1 MRDRGMKNYKI
12 IIPGGAGFVG
22 RNLVRFLAGVLPA
35 ENITVIDKN
44 ADHLQMVKKY
54 GVKTVEAD
62 LSEKGAWCDLF
73 SGQDVII
80 HLAAQISSI
89 NEEDFL
95 KNNVRATEHILEAA
109 RGAGIS
115 KILFFSSAAVLSVRK
130 DPYADTKLQAQEL
143 VKQSGLTYCI
153 IQPSLMYGPTDDKNI
168 GYLINFAKKMPVFPI
183 PGHGR
188 WPRQPIYID
197 DICRMILHFLDEF
210 PENKVYSINGKV
222 IFYKDMI
229 NTVFRELGGFKMSV
243 SLPIPVFKFLMVT
256 YQKLIGNQQFTTD
269 QVDSLASCDVFPEY
283 PWWDEFHVP
292 VTPFNEGV
300 RLMLQEG
307 KHGS

>member
-1 MRDRGMKNYKI
+1 MKNLKI
-12 IIPGGAGFVG
+12 ILPGGAGFVG
-22 RNLVRFLAGVLPA
+22 RNLVKFLVNVVPA
-35 ENITVIDKN
+35 ENITVIDKS
-44 ADHLQMVKKY
+44 ADHLKMVKKY

-62 LSEKGAWCDLF
+62 LSEKGTWYDLF
-73 SGQDVII
+73 SGQDIII
-80 HLAAQISSI
+80 HLAAQISSLH
-89 NEEDFL
+89 EEDFL
-95 KNNVRATEHILEAA
+95 KNNIRATENIIEAA
-109 RGAGIS
+109 KAAGVS

-143 VKQSGLTYCI
+143 VRQSGLTYCI

-197 DICRMILHFLDEF
+197 DICRLILRILEEF
-210 PENKVYSINGKV
+210 PENTVYSVNGKV

-229 NTVFRELGGFKMSV
+229 NIVFRELGGFKLSLC
-243 SLPIPVFKFLMVT
+243 LPIPVFKFLMVT
-256 YQKLIGNQQFTTD
+256 YQKVIGNQQFTTD

-292 VTPFNEGV
+292 VTSFNEGV

-307 KHGS
+307 NR

>member
-1 MRDRGMKNYKI
+1 MNNYKV

-22 RNLVRFLAGVLPA
+22 RNLVKFLAGVLPA
-35 ENITVIDKN
+35 ENITVIDKS

-62 LSEKGAWCDLF
+62 LSEKGAWYDLF

-80 HLAAQISSI
+80 HLAAQISSLH
-89 NEEDFL
+89 EEDFL

-109 RGAGIS
+109 KSAGIS
-115 KILFFSSAAVLSVRK
+115 KIIFFSSAAVLSVRK

-143 VKQSGLTYCI
+143 VRQSGLTYCI

-197 DICRMILHFLDEF
+197 DICRMILHFLNEF

-229 NTVFRELGGFKMSV
+229 NTVFHELGGFNMSV

-256 YQKLIGNQQFTTD
+256 YQKLIGNQQFTSD

-283 PWWDEFHVP
+283 PWWDEFHIP
-292 VTPFNEGV
+292 VTSFSEGV

-307 KHGS
+307 KTGS

>member
-1 MRDRGMKNYKI
+1 LGLKNAKI

-22 RNLVRFLAGVLPA
+22 RNLVKFLAGVIPA
-35 ENITVIDKN
+35 ENITVIDKS

-62 LSEKGAWCDLF
+62 LSEKGTWYDLF

-80 HLAAQISSI
+80 HLAAQISSLHD
-89 NEEDFL
+89 EDFQ
-95 KNNVRATEHILEAA
+95 KNNVRATENIIEAA
-109 RGAGIS
+109 KAAAVSRI
-115 KILFFSSAAVLSVRK
+115 IFFSSAAVLSVRK

-143 VKQSGLTYCI
+143 VRQSGLTYCI

-210 PENKVYSINGKV
+210 PENKVYPINGKV

-269 QVDSLASCDVFPEY
+269 QVDSLSSCDVFPEY
-283 PWWDEFHVP
+283 PWWDEFHIP

-300 RLMLQEG
+300 RQMLQEG
-307 KHGS
+307 K

>member
-1 MRDRGMKNYKI
+1 MKNSKI

-35 ENITVIDKN
+35 ENITVIDKS

-62 LSEKGAWCDLF
+62 LSEKGSWYDLF
-73 SGQDVII
+73 SGQDVVI

-89 NEEDFL
+89 HEEDFL

-109 RGAGIS
+109 KGAGIS

-143 VKQSGLTYCI
+143 VRQSGLTYCI

-188 WPRQPIYID
+188 WPRQPLYID
-197 DICRMILHFLDEF
+197 DICRMILHFLDDF

-229 NTVFRELGGFKMSV
+229 NTVFQELGGFKMSV

-256 YQKLIGNQQFTTD
+256 YQKLIGNQQFTSD
-269 QVDSLASCDVFPEY
+269 QVDSLASCDVFPEF
-283 PWWDEFHVP
+283 PWWDEFHIP
-292 VTPFNEGV
+292 VTSFNEGV

>member
-1 MRDRGMKNYKI
+1 MNNYKVI
-12 IIPGGAGFVG
+12 LPGGAGFVG
-22 RNLVRFLAGVLPA
+22 RNLVKFLAGVLPA
-35 ENITVIDKN
+35 ENITVIDKS

-62 LSEKGAWCDLF
+62 LSEKGTWYDLF

-80 HLAAQISSI
+80 HLAAQISSLHD
-89 NEEDFL
+89 EDFQ
-95 KNNVRATEHILEAA
+95 KNNVRATENIIEAA
-109 RGAGIS
+109 KAAAVSRI
-115 KILFFSSAAVLSVRK
+115 IFFSSAAVLSVRK

-143 VKQSGLTYCI
+143 VRQSGLTYCI

-210 PENKVYSINGKV
+210 PENKVYPINGKV

-269 QVDSLASCDVFPEY
+269 QVDSLSSCDVFPEY
-283 PWWDEFHVP
+283 PWWDEFHIP

-300 RLMLQEG
+300 RQMLQEG
-307 KHGS
+307 K

>member
-1 MRDRGMKNYKI
+1 MKNFKI

-22 RNLVRFLAGVLPA
+22 RNLVKFLAGVLPA
-35 ENITVIDKN
+35 ENITVIDKS

-62 LSEKGAWCDLF
+62 LSEKGTWYDLF

-80 HLAAQISSI
+80 HLAAQISSVHD
-89 NEEDFL
+89 EDFQ
-95 KNNVRATEHILEAA
+95 KNNIRTTENIIEAA
-109 RGAGIS
+109 KAAAVSRI
-115 KILFFSSAAVLSVRK
+115 IFFSSAAVLSVRK
-130 DPYADTKLQAQEL
+130 DAYADTKLQAQEL
-143 VKQSGLTYCI
+143 VRQSGLTYCI

-188 WPRQPIYID
+188 WPRQPLYID

-222 IFYKDMI
+222 ILYKDMI
-229 NTVFRELGGFKMSV
+229 NIVFRELGGFNMSV

-256 YQKLIGNQQFTTD
+256 YQKLIGNQQFTSD

-292 VTPFNEGV
+292 VTPFSEGV

-307 KHGS
+307 KQGS

>member
-1 MRDRGMKNYKI
+1 MMKNLKI

-22 RNLVRFLAGVLPA
+22 RNLIKFLIQAVPA

-44 ADHLQMVKKY
+44 TDNLKMVKKY
-54 GVKTVEAD
+54 GVHVGEAD
-62 LSEKGAWCDLF
+62 LSEKGTWYDLF
-73 SGQDVII
+73 SGQDIII

-89 NEEDFL
+89 NEEDFQ
-95 KNNVRATEHILEAA
+95 KNNIRATENIIEAA
-109 RGAGIS
+109 KAASVSRI
-115 KILFFSSAAVLSVRK
+115 IFFSSAAVLSVRK
-130 DPYADTKLQAQEL
+130 DPYANSKLRAEEL

-197 DICRMILHFLDEF
+197 DICRLILHFLDEF
-210 PENKVYSINGKV
+210 PENKVYSINGKI
-222 IFYKDMI
+222 IFFKDMI
-229 NTVFRELGGFKMSV
+229 DTVFRELGGFKMRL

-256 YQKLIGNQQFTTD
+256 YQKLIGNQQFTPD
-269 QVDSLASCDVFPEY
+269 QVDSLSSCDVFPEY
-283 PWWDEFHVP
+283 PWWDEFHIP
-292 VTPFNEGV
+292 VTPFDEGV
-300 RLMLQEG
+300 RLMLQERDY
-307 KHGS
+307 

>member
-1 MRDRGMKNYKI
+1 MGLKNAKI

-22 RNLVRFLAGVLPA
+22 RNLVKFLAGVIPA
-35 ENITVIDKN
+35 ENITVIDKST
-44 ADHLQMVKKY
+44 DHLQMVKKY

-62 LSEKGAWCDLF
+62 LSEKGTWYDLF

-80 HLAAQISSI
+80 HLAAQISSLHD
-89 NEEDFL
+89 EDFQ
-95 KNNVRATEHILEAA
+95 KNNVRATENIIEAA
-109 RGAGIS
+109 KAAAVSRI
-115 KILFFSSAAVLSVRK
+115 IFFSSAAVLSVRK

-143 VKQSGLTYCI
+143 VRQSGLTYCI

-210 PENKVYSINGKV
+210 PENKVYPINGKV

-269 QVDSLASCDVFPEY
+269 QVDSLSSCDVFPEY
-283 PWWDEFHVP
+283 PWWDEFHIP

-300 RLMLQEG
+300 RQMLQEG
-307 KHGS
+307 K